1 MSPCRWCG
9 HPHFWMVLLGI
20 YKPEAPNSAGCAAA
34 GVFPSEQGEGPW
46 SAAWTAAP
54 TCAQCDQTALHLSKC
69 SGCRA
74 VAYCSRACQV
84 KHWKEGGHK
93 KECKRLAAEQS
104 SQ

>member
-1 MSPCRWCG
+1 
-9 HPHFWMVLLGI
+9 MVLLGI